1 MKLIDSDVEIIPQE
15 PGIVGMMRLIERAG
29 RTAYKSEPRITESS
43 YQKFIEMIKKR
54 GHWSVLEQGSVYL
67 RWHLGN
73 SKMMTTFLGSD
84 VSRFTKSCVDSIDHA
99 YYNTTTNYR
108 FIVQNGLEDEMYKY
122 WCDPDN
128 GDWYHRVST
137 LWTTSRGITHELVRH
152 RVFSYVMESTRYVNY
167 EKRGF
172 QYIIPQ
178 WIYKLRDELANT
190 IDPITSEPR
199 TYLQNLSGED
209 LWNELCILDRSVAS
223 RDKCLK
229 FLEDEY
235 NYETTTDEGYK
246 CKPED
251 ARDILPHQI
260 KADIWITG
268 FYDDWMHK
276 PEEDTTEQAG
286 FFNLRCAPAA
296 HPDIRHLSQYLRQQ
310 FDFLGYVK

>member
-84 VSRFTKSCVDSIDHA
+84 VSRFAKSCVDSIDHA
-99 YYNTTTNYR
+99 HYNTTTNYR

-167 EKRGF
+167 EKHGF

-178 WIYKLRDELANT
+178 WIYKLRDELVNT

-223 RDKCLK
+223 RDKSLK

-235 NYETTTDEGYK
+235 NYEITTDEGYK

-251 ARDILPHQI
+251 SRDILPHQI